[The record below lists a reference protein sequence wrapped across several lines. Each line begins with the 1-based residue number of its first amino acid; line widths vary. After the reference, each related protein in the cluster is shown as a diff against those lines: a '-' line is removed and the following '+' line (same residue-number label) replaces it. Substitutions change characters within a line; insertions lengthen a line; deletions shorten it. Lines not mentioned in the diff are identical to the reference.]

1 MVQRWFLQSGVAPL
15 GSDQIKILSS
25 WINPDPWPFFCHVW
39 AVSRLL
45 TCHQLN
51 SYGFFVLLLM
61 HDHWLWAWI
70 SKPEALVG
78 FFGCPKT
85 GEDHNVMS
93 LVNIILLGCVY
104 LQVEFIVHGKN
115 NRDKLMTQ
123 SPWSHRERTKE
134 FQLYTVFI
142 MRFSLWYKSMQKS
155 SCKFYRSLDI
165 LAVIQEYVEW
175 VITDSIC
182 TWGMISNLSRGW
194 VIGRA
199 QSKIFEN

>member
-93 LVNIILLGCVY
+93 LVNIIYPPWLCLFAGWVY
-104 LQVEFIVHGKN
+104 RPWQKQQGQAHDTIT
-115 NRDKLMTQ
+115 MI
-123 SPWSHRERTKE
+123 SPWKNKGVSIIYCIYNAIFPLVQVNAK
-134 FQLYTVFI
+134 
-142 MRFSLWYKSMQKS
+142 
-155 SCKFYRSLDI
+155 I
-165 LAVIQEYVEW
+165 L
-175 VITDSIC
+175 
-182 TWGMISNLSRGW
+182 L
-194 VIGRA
+194 
-199 QSKIFEN
+199 